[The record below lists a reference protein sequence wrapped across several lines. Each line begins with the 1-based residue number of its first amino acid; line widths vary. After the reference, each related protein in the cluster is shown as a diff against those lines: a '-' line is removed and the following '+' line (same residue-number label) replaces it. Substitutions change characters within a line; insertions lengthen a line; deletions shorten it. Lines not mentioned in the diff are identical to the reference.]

1 MNDFQILQKLGEGA
15 YSTVYKVKRLVDNNI
30 YALKKVKLLNLS
42 DKEKSNALNEVR
54 ILASVKS
61 NYVISYKEA
70 FFDEKDSTLGIVM
83 EYADKGDLYQR
94 IIEHKKTAKFFEES
108 EIWKIFIQL
117 VKGLKALHDLKI
129 LHRDLK
135 SANVFLLSDGTAKLG
150 DLNVSKVARRGLGY
164 TQTGTPYYASP
175 EVWKDQPYDNK
186 SDIWSLGCVLYEMI
200 TLRPPFRAENMEGLF
215 NKVIKGHI
223 NKIPDRFSDDLF
235 TIVKLLLQVNPENR
249 PSCDKILKNN
259 IVKNRIEYFDSFND
273 INKESK
279 DFDNEDQLL
288 LRTIKMPKNLL
299 FLSDKLPKPNYD
311 KHMKNMVNINS
322 KVNLK
327 NYRSYTNRKEL
338 ENKVPPSIIREKSQI
353 VKIEKIGE
361 KRLEKD
367 INEIQSQ
374 RYGNIKD
381 NDNSVSN
388 IYLNIREDSAKS
400 RKVNNNYNYNNNNRI
415 QNNVSN
421 ELPQLNVINS
431 KRNINSGQKKAVNK
445 KNKNHL
451 DELYKIYA
459 PYLKPVIKYKNNK
472 YDRNKYNYNY
482 NYVRNY
488 EVNQNYPILE
498 ISNSYR
504 KKGPENKVYSKR
516 KLSPIKRN
524 IINIF

>member
-15 YSTVYKVKRLVDNNI
+15 YSKVYKVKRLVDNNI

-61 NYVISYKEA
+61 KYVISYKEA

-83 EYADKGDLYQR
+83 EYADKGDLYQK

-108 EIWKIFIQL
+108 EIWRIFIQL

-175 EVWKDQPYDNK
+175 EVWKDEPYDNK

-215 NKVIKGHI
+215 QKVIKGQI
-223 NKIPDRFSDDLF
+223 NRIPDRFSEDLF
-235 TIVKLLLQVNPENR
+235 TIVKLLLQVNSDNR
-249 PSCDKILKNN
+249 PSCDRILKNVS
-259 IVKNRIEYFDSFND
+259 VKKRIEYFNS
-273 INKESK
+273 
-279 DFDNEDQLL
+279 FDNNDNEDNDDQLL
-288 LRTIKMPKNLL
+288 LRTIKIPKNLL

-311 KHMKNMVNINS
+311 KHMKNMVTSNS
-322 KVNLK
+322 KMNII
-327 NYRSYTNRKEL
+327 NYRSYTDKNKL
-338 ENKVPPSIIREKSQI
+338 ENKIPPLINQIR
-353 VKIEKIGE
+353 KIEKIGE

-367 INEIQSQ
+367 LNELKSQS
-374 RYGNIKD
+374 NVNMKE
-381 NDNSVSN
+381 NDNSISN
-388 IYLNIREDSAKS
+388 IYLNIREDSSKS
-400 RKVNNNYNYNNNNRI
+400 RKGNHNYNNRGQI
-415 QNNVSN
+415 DFST
-421 ELPQLNVINS
+421 ELPQLNVISSDRKIISN
-431 KRNINSGQKKAVNK
+431 QKKNGNK

-459 PYLKPVIKYKNNK
+459 PYLKPVIKYKK
-472 YDRNKYNYNY
+472 YERNKYNRYKE
-482 NYVRNY
+482 RNY
-488 EVNQNYPILE
+488 EYNLNYPILE
-498 ISNSYR
+498 ISNSNIMN
-504 KKGPENKVYSKR
+504 GPENKIIPKR
-516 KLSPIKRN
+516 KLSPIK
-524 IINIF
+524 IKL